1 MYDVL
6 HACHNEPSRGHYVA
20 KRTTYKLLQSWY
32 YWSTMFNNANQYVS
46 RCDDSQRIGD
56 PNKRDGMPLT
66 PEVTWESFEKWGLDF
81 LGPIDPPSNQKSC
94 ILVYIDYHTKW
105 VDNKALAHAN
115 EEVMSKF
122 IILDIFKR
130 YGIPRELVTHQGS

>member
-1 MYDVL
+1 MGK
-6 HACHNEPSRGHYVA
+6 P
-20 KRTTYKLLQSWY
+20 T
-32 YWSTMFNNANQYVS
+32 
-46 RCDDSQRIGD
+46 
-56 PNKRDGMPLT
+56 KRDERPLKSQ
-66 PEVTWESFEKWGLDF
+66 VAFEPFEEWVLDF
-81 LGPIDPPSNQKSC
+81 VGPIDPPSNQKSC